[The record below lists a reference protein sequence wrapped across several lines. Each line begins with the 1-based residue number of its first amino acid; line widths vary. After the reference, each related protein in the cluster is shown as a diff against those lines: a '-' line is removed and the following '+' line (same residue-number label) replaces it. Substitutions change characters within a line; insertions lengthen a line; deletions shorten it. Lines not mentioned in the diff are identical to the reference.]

1 MPPDKFKTQVLLL
14 HSEQS
19 TLDSLTSGF
28 NERYTVHCAT
38 SGSEALNT
46 LVETPINV
54 IVSAHDLPGMSGLE
68 ALREAKKRSPDTIG
82 ILLAESA
89 DDGLEALAG
98 DKEVF
103 QVVRGTVTGD
113 SILKLVDDATQQ
125 VRLTALAESAND
137 NAVDLEDPDA
147 EHIVMETSED
157 GAAIIS
163 DGTGR
168 LPVLNP
174 NRVRAASSI
183 GSQAVDLLVLT
194 KDQEFLSTI
203 KESSR
208 GTHNVHF
215 ANTLAKADE
224 SIRKHKVGVAIVDAA
239 MIGDKIEQLTE
250 YLRRGSP
257 RIVTIVGGRRGDGEM
272 LMDLINRGKLYRFL
286 LKPVSPGRARLAI
299 EASVKHHLEAPD
311 AAFKTKAGAATPK
324 AATTPVQG
332 DAPKADA
339 KPGPQV
345 PPQAKQP
352 VTSIEPPVDDSLAVE
367 FGGKDSSF
375 TETVAG
381 LIGLVGK
388 TSSNDLVGKT
398 SSNDEDAEKPNAEA
412 VVSDTEP
419 TPAAAESGG
428 SLFQNKQMLG
438 VGAAT
443 IVVLAVVLFWFMSR
457 PDETVTTGEPMAG
470 TTPIAEQDSIVEAPI
485 ADADEMS
492 TDSPVED
499 DTVASADTQP
509 DTDAVVEEA
518 LAAAET
524 ALLESRL
531 DDAGAALDL
540 ARSVDPNNPRLPFL
554 AVQLSQLQLRSQ
566 LNDAR
571 AAIGEKRLDDANR
584 TLEAARLSN
593 PASGEEIDAVED
605 ELNAARTE
613 QRALDLLAMA
623 NARLEDGD
631 LLSPPKDNALY
642 YFELALQNDAQ
653 NMAAREGLN
662 AIASNLALEAR
673 SEIDNG
679 NLESAQDLL
688 GQANEIAPGSID
700 VAAAV
705 SALSNRRD
713 EIAAERRQKAEEKRR
728 AEAEKRA
735 AEARAEAERRA
746 AEERAAEQT
755 PQVVAD
761 KAAPETPADQQA
773 AADAPATVEDPDDAA
788 AAAAAGGI
796 VAATADAATSNKP
809 VADGVQPQAPAAST
823 TAKSAVSTSPAP
835 VSSLKRMKYVAPK
848 YPRAAQRRNVSG
860 WVDVVF
866 TVAKDGTVKD
876 IEILESE
883 PGETFDK
890 AATKAVER
898 WVFEPVVE
906 DGKIVEKFAGVR
918 MMFALE

>member
-125 VRLTALAESAND
+125 VRLTALGDSAND

-311 AAFKTKAGAATPK
+311 AAFKTKAGAAAPK

-339 KPGPQV
+339 KPGPQI

-352 VTSIEPPVDDSLAVE
+352 AASNEPPFDDSLAVE
-367 FGGKDSSF
+367 FGEKDSSF

-388 TSSNDLVGKT
+388 K
-398 SSNDEDAEKPNAEA
+398 SSNDEDTEKPNAEA

-419 TPAAAESGG
+419 APAAADSGG

-457 PDETVTTGEPMAG
+457 PDETVTTGEPMAS

-705 SALSNRRD
+705 STLSNRRD

-735 AEARAEAERRA
+735 AEARAETERRA
-746 AEERAAEQT
+746 TEERAAEQT

-761 KAAPETPADQQA
+761 KAAPATPADQQA

-788 AAAAAGGI
+788 GAAAAGGI
-796 VAATADAATSNKP
+796 VASTADAATSNKP
-809 VADGVQPQAPAAST
+809 VGDGVQPQAPAAST
-823 TAKSAVSTSPAP
+823 TAKSAGSISPAP
-835 VSSLKRMKYVAPK
+835 VSSLKRVKYVAPK

-866 TVAKDGTVKD
+866 TVSKDGTVKD
-876 IEILESE
+876 IEIRESE
-883 PGETFDK
+883 PGETFDR